1 MTVSLL
7 PFAGDDSLFCI
18 WAKFI
23 LITAAESY
31 IFIVLFQTPP
41 VFLRKQEESRG
52 MIEAGCASR
61 L

>member
-1 MTVSLL
+1 MTVAML

-31 IFIVLFQTPP
+31 IFIVLFQAPP
-41 VFLRKQEESRG
+41 VFLRKQEGARG
-52 MIEAGCASR
+52 ITG
-61 L
+61 

>member
-31 IFIVLFQTPP
+31 IFIVLFQAPP
-41 VFLRKQEESRG
+41 VFLRKQEGEG
-52 MIEAGCASR
+52 G
-61 L
+61 